1 MRPHRPNP
9 YDGPRDRAG
18 ANKTH
23 RPWLTT
29 HVKQETMRERKV
41 RLNAEAVERQ
51 TTWAALTP
59 QQKLTIL
66 DGRPGASKRQRARI
80 MATIEKS
87 PNNKKK

>member
-29 HVKQETMRERKV
+29 HVKQESMRERSI

-51 TTWAALTP
+51 TAWAALTP
-59 QQKLTIL
+59 QQKLAAL
-66 DGRPGASKRQRARI
+66 DLRPGASKRQRARI
-80 MATIEKS
+80 MATIEKPTTS
-87 PNNKKK
+87 KKK